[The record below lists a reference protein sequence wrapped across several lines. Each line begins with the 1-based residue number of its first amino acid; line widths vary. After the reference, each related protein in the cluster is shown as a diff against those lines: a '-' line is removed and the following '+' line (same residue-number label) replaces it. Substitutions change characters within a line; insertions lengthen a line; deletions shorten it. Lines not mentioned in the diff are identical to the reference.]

1 MSILPIVIVALMMAV
16 LVVLALGL
24 IHLVRAGGEDEAAA
38 RRSNKLMSWRV
49 ALQGAAILLL
59 GLMMMFGKE

>member
-1 MSILPIVIVALMMAV
+1 MSALPILIALCMAAV

-24 IHLVRAGGEDEAAA
+24 INLVRGGDEESA

-49 ALQGAAILLL
+49 ALQGAAVLLL
-59 GLMMMFGKE
+59 GLLMLLSGKG

>member
-1 MSILPIVIVALMMAV
+1 MSGLPLVIIGCMIAV

-24 IHLVRAGGEDEAAA
+24 INLVRSDGGEASA

-49 ALQGAAILLL
+49 ALQGIAVALL
-59 GLMMMFGKE
+59 GLMMLLSGKS